1 MKLDVVRMQWE
12 WCVWGETARQVT
24 GEKAENKT
32 RECYLKPVID
42 RRHSL
47 APLQLPAPTVIRAI
61 KEFDQSLDTPAA
73 QSSLDTKR
81 KSLSSYHQQST
92 FAPPRSLLV
101 TSRADSPYWSHL
113 HHRVRGGHV
122 SCPHRYQSSPPF
134 LTSLLFQWKY
144 PWLFVSFLLC
154 TMPIKKCS
162 IATPTAGAIVRLW

>member
-1 MKLDVVRMQWE
+1 MRERRKREMKLDVARMQWE

-42 RRHSL
+42 RRHCL
-47 APLQLPAPTVIRAI
+47 APLQLPAPTVISAI

-73 QSSLDTKR
+73 QTVFLGYKE
-81 KSLSSYHQQST
+81 KSLSLYLQKST

-101 TSRADSPYWSHL
+101 TSRADSPCWSHL

-122 SCPHRYQSSPPF
+122 SCPHCYQSS
-134 LTSLLFQWKY
+134 LLF
-144 PWLFVSFLLC
+144 S
-154 TMPIKKCS
+154 
-162 IATPTAGAIVRLW
+162 RR

>member
-1 MKLDVVRMQWE
+1 MRERRKREMKLDVARMQWE

-42 RRHSL
+42 RRHCL

-61 KEFDQSLDTPAA
+61 KAFDQSLDTRLRRLP
-73 QSSLDTKR
+73 SLDTTR
-81 KSLSSYHQQST
+81 KSLSLYLQQST

-101 TSRADSPYWSHL
+101 TSRTDSPYWSHL

-122 SCPHRYQSSPPF
+122 SCPHCYQSS
-134 LTSLLFQWKY
+134 LLF
-144 PWLFVSFLLC
+144 S
-154 TMPIKKCS
+154 
-162 IATPTAGAIVRLW
+162 RR